1 MSDDERQPPPDSH
14 MSGSQSNSH
23 TSVSQTA
30 AVVIEERDSLVV
42 VRLNRPAERNPLSVS
57 TLAELESTVARLAA
71 RTHLRAIIF
80 TGTNDVFASGAN
92 IRELQQ
98 LTPDTAREFARR
110 GQRLM
115 QMIADAPQLTL
126 AAVNGYCMGGGLD
139 LALACDLR
147 VASPSATFAHP
158 GARLGIITGWGG
170 TQRLPR
176 LIGATR
182 ALELFATAKRLTS
195 AEAFEIG
202 LVNRVGAPALD
213 CAIELASSLT
223 TSLTI

>member
-1 MSDDERQPPPDSH
+1 MSDEERQPPSDSQA
-14 MSGSQSNSH
+14 SVSQSDSQNPG
-23 TSVSQTA
+23 SQTA
-30 AVVIEERDSLVV
+30 AVIIDERDSLAVI
-42 VRLNRPAERNPLSVS
+42 RLNRPAARNPLSVS
-57 TLAELESTVARLAA
+57 TLEEIESAVAQLAA
-71 RTHLRAIIF
+71 RHELRALIF

-98 LTPDTAREFARR
+98 LTPDTARQFAQR

-115 QMIADAPQLTL
+115 QAIADAPQLTI

-147 VASPSATFAHP
+147 VASANAVFAHP

-182 ALELFATAKRLTS
+182 ALEIFATARRLS
-195 AEAFEIG
+195 AQEALDAG
-202 LVNRVGAPALD
+202 LVSHVGADALD
-213 CAIELASSLT
+213 RALELASRHR
-223 TSLTI
+223 